1 MTYSFH
7 KDISTFLKLAELTF
21 FPSFCQICSSLLEFP
36 HEKIVCNSC
45 WESLKVRRAAYCLC
59 CGRFFES
66 STEPHLCGL
75 CLHKIPHFS
84 CHRSCGR
91 YEGKLKDII
100 LLYKY
105 RKLQILGKGLAQ
117 FAYQTLDNEE
127 AIWWGIDAI
136 IPVPLHPKRKKQRGF
151 NQAQIIARE
160 LARLKKTVVI
170 ERVLIKLKN
179 VPPQTSLA
187 AEERKKNVKGIYKV
201 SKPEQIKGKIVLLV
215 DDVFTTGSTI
225 YECSSVL
232 RKAGAK
238 DVRAL
243 TIAQA

>member
-45 WESLKVRRAAYCLC
+45 WESLKVRMAAYCLC

-66 STEPHLCGL
+66 STELHLCGL

-105 RKLQILGKGLAQ
+105 RKLHILGKGLAQ
-117 FAYQTLDNEE
+117 FAYQTLGNEE

>member
-45 WESLKVRRAAYCLC
+45 WESLKVHMAAYCLC

-66 STEPHLCGL
+66 STELHLCGL

-105 RKLQILGKGLAQ
+105 RKLHILGKGLAQ
-117 FAYQTLDNEE
+117 FAYQTLGNEE

-170 ERVLIKLKN
+170 ERVLIKLKKCS
-179 VPPQTSLA
+179 TSNFSCSR
-187 AEERKKNVKGIYKV
+187 RKKK
-201 SKPEQIKGKIVLLV
+201 
-215 DDVFTTGSTI
+215 
-225 YECSSVL
+225 ECQRNL
-232 RKAGAK
+232 
-238 DVRAL
+238 
-243 TIAQA
+243 

>member
-21 FPSFCQICSSLLEFP
+21 FPSFCHICSSLLELP
-36 HEKIVCNSC
+36 HEKIVCKSC

-59 CGRFFES
+59 CGRFFKS
-66 STEPHLCGL
+66 SIEPHLCGL
-75 CLHKIPHFS
+75 CLHKIPPFS
-84 CHRSCGR
+84 CHRSCSR

-105 RKLQILGKGLAQ
+105 RKLHILGKGLAQ
-117 FAYQTLDNEE
+117 FAYQTLGNEE

-179 VPPQTSLA
+179 VLPQTSLA
-187 AEERKKNVKGIYKV
+187 AKERKKNVKGIYKV
-201 SKPEQIKGKIVLLV
+201 SKPELIKGKIVLLV